1 MYVGLGYPNRASRAS
16 SHPRR
21 RDVRLRA
28 RAPLYIQP
36 LARVRRLVRRAP
48 LYKPLVRR
56 ASPRLPCPL
65 SSVPRCPGQSSLTN
79 NHSPHQAARACHMS
93 LLSCVHCQW
102 QRSRRS
108 VTAPGWDLRLA
119 RRLLFLSCLLSLV
132 RHGHRFCLARLFLVF
147 WCMRMRLCLFFRPYS
162 TLPPP
167 LPSLLETVSLL
178 T

>member
-132 RHGHRFCLARLFLVF
+132 RHGHRFCLARLF
-147 WCMRMRLCLFFRPYS
+147 WFFGACGCAFAFFFVLIPRSPH
-162 TLPPP
+162 
-167 LPSLLETVSLL
+167 PSLPF
-178 T
+178 